1 METLFISDLHLSSE
15 RPDKLALFKA
25 LLQGP
30 ARQANALYILGDLF
44 EAWAG
49 DDDDTPPH
57 PEIVSELAAYTQ
69 SGAHFYIM
77 RGNRDYL
84 LGQRFAQETGGK
96 FINDPSII
104 ELNGKK
110 VLLMHGDTLCTR
122 DVLYQIYRLIVNNS
136 VSIRLFKMI
145 PFSLRKKIWHGFRKL
160 IHKTTQNKSPYIID
174 VHQPAVERIMTR
186 HGVFELIHG
195 HTHKQAKHE
204 FILNGQP
211 ATRTV
216 LGDWYDSDCILV
228 ADQNGM
234 QMIRIQDYLKGTS
247 ENIFFSR

>member
-57 PEIVSELAAYTQ
+57 PEIISELAAYTQ

-84 LGQRFAQETGGK
+84 LGKRFAQETGGE
-96 FINDPSII
+96 FINDPNII
-104 ELNGKK
+104 ELNGKRI
-110 VLLMHGDTLCTR
+110 LLMHGDTLCTG
-122 DVLYQIYRLIVNNS
+122 DVSYQIYRRIVNNP
-136 VSIRLFKMI
+136 VSICLFKMV
-145 PFSLRKKIWHGFRKL
+145 PFSLRKKIWHDLHKL
-160 IHKTTQNKSPYIID
+160 AHKTTQYKSPYITD
-174 VHQPAVERIMTR
+174 VHQATVERTMSR
-186 HGVFELIHG
+186 HNVFDLIHG
-195 HTHKQAKHE
+195 HTHKQATHE
-204 FILNGQP
+204 FALNGQA
-211 ATRTV
+211 ATRMV
-216 LGDWYDSDCILV
+216 LGDWYDSDCVLV
-228 ADQNGM
+228 ADNDGL
-234 QMIRIQDYLKGTS
+234 QMMRIQDYLNTH
-247 ENIFFSR
+247 